1 MLGSCLDVEV
11 LMLNYIH
18 HADTIIIVLHEIY
31 GVNQHII
38 DICEEFSKCGM
49 DVIAPNLLKDKESF
63 RYDQEAIAYQHFM
76 NNIGFERAFTQV
88 KEVLRDVGSKY
99 QNIYVLGYSVGA
111 TLAWLCSETGL
122 CDLVI
127 GFYGSRIRDYLAIEP
142 QCPALLFFPAE
153 EKSFDVEDL
162 ISHLNGF
169 DAIQIEK
176 LSGKHGFADPFSRN
190 YHKKS
195 SMKAWLEIV
204 SFVKKHKR

>member
-1 MLGSCLDVEV
+1 MLT
-11 LMLNYIH
+11 YIH
-18 HADTIIIVLHEIY
+18 HSNTVIIVLHEIY
-31 GVNQHII
+31 GTNKHIV
-38 DICEEFSKCGM
+38 DVCEKISKCEM
-49 DVIAPNLLKDKESF
+49 DVMAPDLLKGRESF
-63 RYDQEAIAYQHFM
+63 RYDQEAIAYQYFM

-88 KEVLRDVGSKY
+88 KEVLQEVRSKY

-127 GFYGSRIRDYLAIEP
+127 GFYGSRIRDYLKIEP

-153 EKSFDVEDL
+153 ERSFDVEGL

-169 DAIQIEK
+169 DAIRIEK

-195 SMKAWLEIV
+195 AMKAWLETM
-204 SFVKKHKR
+204 SFVKKHKM